1 MIRQLICIFLL
12 ALTAIS
18 VEAQISKDK
27 IIDEIIA
34 VVGDEILL
42 KSELEG
48 RKTEMKNEGFK
59 IDSRGSE

>member
-34 VVGDEILL
+34 VVGDEIVL
-42 KSELEG
+42 KSELDASL
-48 RKTEMKNEGFK
+48 TEMKNEGL
-59 IDSRGSE
+59 

>member
-34 VVGDEILL
+34 VVGDEIVL
-42 KSELEG
+42 KSELGE
-48 RKTEMKNEGFK
+48 K
-59 IDSRGSE
+59 D

>member
-34 VVGDEILL
+34 VVGDEIVL

-59 IDSRGSE
+59 ID